1 MHKQIIKIK
10 KYEGNCFVIKN
21 FLTNAQVAK
30 IKIFYKNLPVEIY
43 NKRQKIVKKKWL
55 LEEMNY
61 MQKIF

>member
-30 IKIFYKNLPVEIY
+30 IKKFYKNLPVEIY
-43 NKRQKIVKKKWL
+43 NKRQKIVKKNGCWETCLICKK
-55 LEEMNY
+55 Y
-61 MQKIF
+61 F